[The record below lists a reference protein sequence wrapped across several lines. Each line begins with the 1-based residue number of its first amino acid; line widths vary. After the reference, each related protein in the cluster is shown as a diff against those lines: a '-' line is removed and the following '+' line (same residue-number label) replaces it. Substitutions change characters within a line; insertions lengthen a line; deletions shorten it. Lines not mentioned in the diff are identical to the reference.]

1 MSDVQIDAAWWPDTS
16 VEPTAPA
23 RLISLS
29 LRDFRNLERLE
40 LESPAAGFAIIGE
53 NGQGKTN
60 LLEAIYYCHLFRS
73 MRGARDPDLAR
84 FGARGFFVEAQAGN
98 TSHESIRAGFE
109 RATRR
114 KKIVLDDVEVP
125 RLSDAL
131 GALPCVVFAPAD
143 VEIVVGAPGLRRRF
157 LDVVL
162 ASTSRAYL
170 VALQH
175 YRSALV
181 RRNAALRGATS
192 ASDAAT
198 RVGVW
203 EVPMA
208 RHGAVLWR
216 ERNRWIE
223 WARSRFTAL
232 CGQSGEIE
240 TVDLRYRSSVNIT
253 DTDDESVR
261 HAIAE
266 ALVAHRERDL
276 SRGLTHVGP
285 HRDDLDI
292 RLGAHAMRAFGSA
305 GQQRTA
311 AIALRLLERRT
322 YIERTNREPVVLLDD
337 PFAELDT
344 RRSARILA
352 LLTAQGTGQAI
363 FAVPREEDIP
373 AALTDL
379 KRFRIVG
386 GELS

>member
-1 MSDVQIDAAWWPDTS
+1 
-16 VEPTAPA
+16 
-23 RLISLS
+23 
-29 LRDFRNLERLE
+29 
-40 LESPAAGFAIIGE
+40 
-53 NGQGKTN
+53 
-60 LLEAIYYCHLFRS
+60 
-73 MRGARDPDLAR
+73 MRGARDADLVR
-84 FGARGFFVEAQAGN
+84 FGEKGFFVGAGA
-98 TSHESIRAGFE
+98 TGTPRLSIRAGFE
-109 RATRR
+109 RATRH
-114 KKIVLDDVEVP
+114 KKIVLDGVEVP

-131 GALPCVVFAPAD
+131 GALPCVAFAPAD

-162 ASTSRAYL
+162 ASTSRPYL

-181 RRNAALRGATS
+181 RRNAALRS
-192 ASDAAT
+192 AAGTSDAAT

-216 ERNRWIE
+216 ERTRWVE
-223 WARSRFTAL
+223 WARSRFAEL
-232 CGQSGEIE
+232 CAESGESE
-240 TVDLRYRSSVNIT
+240 TVDLRYRSSVNIPAA
-253 DTDDESVR
+253 DDESVR
-261 HAIAE
+261 QAIAE
-266 ALVAHRERDL
+266 ALVAHRDRDL
-276 SRGLTHVGP
+276 ARGLTHAGP

-344 RRSARILA
+344 RRAARILA
-352 LLTAQGTGQAI
+352 LLTTQSAGQAI
-363 FAVPREEDIP
+363 FAVPRAEDIP

-379 KRFRIVG
+379 KRFHIAGGAIV
-386 GELS
+386 